1 MRTVVAMLA
10 CLGVGAISLALAD
23 PSTTAPGTS
32 AAPPSAATSAPTAAA
47 PATPAAAAPTAAAPA
62 APAAN
67 GAPALDPK
75 EQQLLAKGYKMQMRN
90 GQRVFCRHEEELGS
104 RVGGKTVCATPDQLI
119 RAQLDAKDTMQQAQ
133 RQMNP
138 PSK

>member
-32 AAPPSAATSAPTAAA
+32 ATPASAAPPSATT
-47 PATPAAAAPTAAAPA
+47 PAPAAAAPAAAAPA
-62 APAAN
+62 AAAN
-67 GAPALDPK
+67 SAPALDPK

-90 GQRVFCRHEEELGS
+90 GQRVFCKHEEELGS
-104 RVGGKTVCATPDQLI
+104 RVGGKTVCSSAEQLI
-119 RAQLDAKDTMQQAQ
+119 RAQLDAKETMQQAQ

-138 PSK
+138 SSK